1 MPIHVT
7 TSTTQSLSN
16 KTFVDRLSTTG
27 IVYASGGTSN
37 QWNSAY
43 SNVNT
48 TSGNNSSVYSSVN
61 TASANWDASY
71 TITNSKS
78 ANWDSVYSSFNT
90 QSASNASVY
99 STTNSKS
106 ANWDSVYSTVQT
118 SSGSWGGGGSVDTG
132 VRALTGNWQN
142 TYTTFSTQSANNL
155 SVYSTVQANSGTSTW
170 GFSRVAQVVTV
181 QDATPKSS
189 TATAL
194 ITDAVPVL
202 SNFSIYNELSAIITP
217 TNASST
223 LIFDIQ
229 LPTFQNTISL
239 AVYSLFN
246 NIAGNSLALAT
257 IGVHNAANYFVQT
270 RLRYIIPAGSTSS
283 QSFYLGFARTT
294 GSTATVRINDGA
306 TPYWGDTQRSTM
318 TITEIRP

>member
-7 TSTTQSLSN
+7 TSTTQSMSN
-16 KTFVDRLSTTG
+16 KTFVDHLSTFGT
-27 IVYASGGTSN
+27 VYANGGTSN
-37 QWNSAY
+37 QWN
-43 SNVNT
+43 N
-48 TSGNNSSVYSSVN
+48 
-61 TASANWDASY
+61 
-71 TITNSKS
+71 
-78 ANWDSVYSSFNT
+78 VYSSFNT
-90 QSASNASVY
+90 QSAANASVSSTVQAYSATSWNYQGTDIKALTANWESTYTDFKSQSAANASVY
-99 STTNSKS
+99 SLTNSKS
-106 ANWDSVYSTVQT
+106 GSWDSVYSTVQT
-118 SSGSWGGGGSVDTG
+118 SSGSWGGGGTIDTG
-132 VRALTGNWQN
+132 VRALTGNWQD

-155 SVYSTVQANSGTSTW
+155 SVYSTVQANSGSW
-170 GFSRVAQVVTV
+170 VSRVAQVVTV
-181 QDATPKSS
+181 QDATPKST

-202 SNFSIYNELSAIITP
+202 SNFSIYNELSATITP
-217 TNASST
+217 TDASST

-257 IGVHNAANYFVQT
+257 IGQHNAANYFVQT
-270 RLRYIIPAGSTSS
+270 RLRYIVPAGSTSP

-306 TPYWGDTQRSTM
+306 TPYWGNTQRSTM